1 MSPKLQEE
9 AALSVNTKWM
19 SKIEIFDNAP
29 KGMIVRIAFTLKTV
43 SFSPFESIVK
53 CGKRIDRL
61 YIVTRGLVF
70 MDGRIQGQNTVIGGE
85 MLHFKY
91 SMHQATSMTFVDTN
105 TIDYTDFQ
113 MILDKY
119 PDVRRRL
126 KRRVVQVSSTANG
139 FQDF

>member
-53 CGKRIDRL
+53 CGKRTAGAR
-61 YIVTRGLVF
+61 V
-70 MDGRIQGQNTVIGGE
+70 
-85 MLHFKY
+85 
-91 SMHQATSMTFVDTN
+91 MTC
-105 TIDYTDFQ
+105 
-113 MILDKY
+113 
-119 PDVRRRL
+119 PG
-126 KRRVVQVSSTANG
+126 S
-139 FQDF
+139 